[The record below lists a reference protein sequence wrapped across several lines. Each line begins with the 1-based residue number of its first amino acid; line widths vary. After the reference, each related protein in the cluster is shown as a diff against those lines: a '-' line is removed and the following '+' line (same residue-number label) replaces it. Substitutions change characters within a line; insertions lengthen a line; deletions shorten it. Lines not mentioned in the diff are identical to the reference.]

1 MERIQV
7 HTIDGGPRDRLECPA
22 GTGLPSSTFSSI
34 RGCWMR
40 NTHRTAKASH
50 PRGAAR
56 IMTVDDGLGVAD
68 AGLQHSG
75 TLRDGDGS

>member
-1 MERIQV
+1 
-7 HTIDGGPRDRLECPA
+7 
-22 GTGLPSSTFSSI
+22 
-34 RGCWMR
+34 MR

-50 PRGAAR
+50 PRDAAR

-75 TLRDGDGS
+75 TLRDAMDHCAQRQILKLLNHVRHFIFGT